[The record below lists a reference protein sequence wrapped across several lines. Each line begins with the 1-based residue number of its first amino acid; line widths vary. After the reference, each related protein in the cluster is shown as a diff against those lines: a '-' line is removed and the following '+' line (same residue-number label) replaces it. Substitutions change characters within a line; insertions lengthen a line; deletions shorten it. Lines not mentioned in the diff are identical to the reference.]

1 MSIEVLLQ
9 SIYYETDLIVAYLW
23 FNGRDASFL
32 KNDEFCS
39 LLIDFCVSAGCRLL
53 VECPCVATSW
63 MPVRCYFLKNEC
75 LSSSSRRHLR
85 RDEKMP
91 VRLLVE
97 CPCVA
102 TGARVFSLVMWVE
115 VSHGLRFYCLL
126 VWMPVRCYGHSSYNT
141 QQFNNKVATARWKK
155 GDRDVAM
162 EKRRRCLRPCLRF
175 LLFFSFLFPF
185 DTHTTPVPLIGKSFR
200 SNISSLVSPKSKG
213 EKYLHNSYSMAR
225 ATLC

>member
-39 LLIDFCVSAGCRLL
+39 LLIDFCVSAGCHLL
-53 VECPCVATSW
+53 VECLCVATSW
-63 MPVRCYFLKNEC
+63 MPVRCYFLKDEC
-75 LSSSSRRHLR
+75 LSSSSHRHLR

-126 VWMPVRCYGHSSYNT
+126 VECPC
-141 QQFNNKVATARWKK
+141 VATGARVTIHNNFVWHTHHTSTTNRKK
-155 GDRDVAM
+155 
-162 EKRRRCLRPCLRF
+162 L
-175 LLFFSFLFPF
+175 
-185 DTHTTPVPLIGKSFR
+185 PV
-200 SNISSLVSPKSKG
+200 
-213 EKYLHNSYSMAR
+213 KYLISRIAKV
-225 ATLC
+225 